1 MLDNQDKEYIRNEIN
16 REIRESEKRM
26 ITYFDNELM
35 PKFNALFDL
44 IKTTQQEAPTAPENI
59 TERVEA
65 LETVVKYHSN
75 EIHKLKKAQ

>member
-1 MLDNQDKEYIRNEIN
+1 MLDNQDKEDIRNEIN